1 MPNNMFSFNHLSPLP
16 LVRYIITIYTIE
28 QTIEY
33 SIFIKIKSHNI
44 IITQASK
51 FKQSLKFQK

>member
-1 MPNNMFSFNHLSPLP
+1 MFSFNHLSPL
-16 LVRYIITIYTIE
+16 VREIIAIYTIE

>member
-1 MPNNMFSFNHLSPLP
+1 MSNNMFSFNHLSPLP
-16 LVRYIITIYTIE
+16 LVRWIITIYTIE